1 MKAGGRFFLRIHQ
14 SYLLNYDYVRRMDG
28 TSVTLA
34 INGKE
39 IQLPISSDRQYE
51 MSKQLCELKKG
62 KWNI

>member
-1 MKAGGRFFLRIHQ
+1 
-14 SYLLNYDYVRRMDG
+14 MDG